1 MDFYNKNDYGLYAL
15 EILAQYHNISVNPE
29 EIRHKF
35 DIDGK
40 GLDLTSWLLAAK
52 SLELKVK
59 SVKKTSDRLGFVYLP
74 ALIWREDGKH
84 FILTKINNESGR
96 YLIYDLEQRNP
107 RVLERDEFEKLYQG
121 NVILITSRASVIGKL
136 AKFDFTWFI
145 PAIIKYRK
153 IFIETLVVSVFLQLF
168 ALITPLFFQ
177 VVMDKVLVHRG
188 FSTLNIITIAL
199 AVVVLFEIILSGLR
213 TYIFA

>member
-59 SVKKTSDRLGFVYLP
+59 SVEKTSDRLGFVYLP
-74 ALIWREDGKH
+74 ALI
-84 FILTKINNESGR
+84 
-96 YLIYDLEQRNP
+96 
-107 RVLERDEFEKLYQG
+107 
-121 NVILITSRASVIGKL
+121 
-136 AKFDFTWFI
+136 
-145 PAIIKYRK
+145 
-153 IFIETLVVSVFLQLF
+153 
-168 ALITPLFFQ
+168 
-177 VVMDKVLVHRG
+177 
-188 FSTLNIITIAL
+188 
-199 AVVVLFEIILSGLR
+199 
-213 TYIFA
+213 